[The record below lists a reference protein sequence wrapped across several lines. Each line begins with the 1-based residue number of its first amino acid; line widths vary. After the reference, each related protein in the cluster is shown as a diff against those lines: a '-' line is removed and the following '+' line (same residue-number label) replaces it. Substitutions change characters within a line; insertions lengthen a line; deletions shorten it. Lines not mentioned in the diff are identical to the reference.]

1 MPDQSWSVVST
12 VREPLPLVLA
22 FSCHHLAMG
31 AKSVHLFFDD
41 PDDPAAKVMASI
53 PGVDVTLCDLSHW
66 KALGH
71 EKRPAWQTR
80 RQTQNANLIAQKQ
93 RTDWLLHADADE
105 FLWAPGGMEEELAQ
119 ADTWLH
125 IPNLERVW
133 IAPEE
138 GIFDGMFR
146 APGLPALKIDQVYGP
161 ARTYLQNGLSGHTSG
176 KAMAR
181 LADRKFIA
189 IHAVKEKFRGEISPG
204 RTAAKARI
212 LHFDGMTARH
222 WLLKSLRY
230 ATQGKA
236 LLQSLHSRRREGIK
250 RVTAADDPLAEGLA
264 LYAEIF
270 HLTNEQQELLQA
282 QDALHACPLHLEQT
296 VGTHATGVSV
306 DFTADQFDSYLA
318 HELDE
323 IVHAIRQQS
332 RNAK

>member
-1 MPDQSWSVVST
+1 MPEQSWSVVST

-22 FSCHHLAMG
+22 FSCHHLSLG
-31 AKSVHLFFDD
+31 AETVHLFFDD
-41 PDDPAAKVMASI
+41 PDDPAAEVMASI
-53 PGVDVTLCDLSHW
+53 PGVDVTLCDPSHW
-66 KALGH
+66 KALGQ

-80 RQTQNANLIAQKQ
+80 RQTLNANLIAQKQ

-105 FLWAPGGMEEELAQ
+105 FLWAPDGMEEELAH
-119 ADTWLH
+119 AETWLH

-133 IAPEE
+133 IAPED

-146 APGLPALKIDQVYGP
+146 APGLPASKIDQIYGS

-189 IHAVKEKFRGEISPG
+189 IHAVREKFRGEVSPG
-204 RTAAKARI
+204 RTTAKARI

-230 ATQGKA
+230 ASQGKA
-236 LLQSLHSRRREGIK
+236 LLQSLHARRREGIE

-270 HLTNEQQELLQA
+270 RLSNEQQELLHA

-296 VGTHATGVSV
+296 VASHAPGVSV
-306 DFTADQFDSYLA
+306 DFAADQFDADLA
-318 HELDE
+318 RDLDE
-323 IVHAIRQQS
+323 IIHSIRPQS
-332 RNAK
+332 PGAK